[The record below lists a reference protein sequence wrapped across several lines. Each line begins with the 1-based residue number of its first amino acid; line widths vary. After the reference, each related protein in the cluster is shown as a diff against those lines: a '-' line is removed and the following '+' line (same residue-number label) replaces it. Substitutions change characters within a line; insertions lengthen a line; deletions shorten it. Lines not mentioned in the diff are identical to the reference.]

1 MQIPLSTIIQIYA
14 CPNCGKEV
22 AVRHPIIT
30 MSRARSLFSDGTRF
44 PLWLMT
50 PPSETKCQNCG
61 IFFDLRFPNYV
72 ENRQV
77 LFSEEVAHAETLTI
91 EDYIKKIEL
100 HLGYELTNRL
110 NMWRYANTNSKAIIT
125 EQYRENCK
133 RLIEM
138 LEHTKI
144 DREKLIL
151 AELYRNIGEF
161 DKCLSIINLLGP
173 DYDWIKSSFQK
184 QCFAKNTKRFQLPQK
199 YSTYEKDE

>member
-1 MQIPLSTIIQIYA
+1 METLNICLNKFVCLEVVNANTFFYNHKNICLPELRKRSRCSASHNDHVESKIIVFGW
-14 CPNCGKEV
+14 NEV
-22 AVRHPIIT
+22 PTVV
-30 MSRARSLFSDGTRF
+30 DD
-44 PLWLMT
+44 T

-72 ENRQV
+72 EDRRV
-77 LFSEEVAHAETLTI
+77 LFSEEVVHAETLTI

-100 HLGYELTNRL
+100 HLGYELINRL

-151 AELYRNIGEF
+151 AELYRNTG
-161 DKCLSIINLLGP
+161 
-173 DYDWIKSSFQK
+173 
-184 QCFAKNTKRFQLPQK
+184 
-199 YSTYEKDE
+199 